1 LPTDFQALSFTSP
14 LAILI
19 IALLLLTQSFNTRIA
34 SKRRNAR
41 IRKLIQA
48 FVVGRLAKIIYAD
61 PVSRSVRGNGQ
72 RLCASG
78 KPEDFYDD

>member
-19 IALLLLTQSFNTRIA
+19 IALLLLTQSFKTRTA
-34 SKRRNAR
+34 LKRRNAR
-41 IRKLIQA
+41 ISELIQA
-48 FVVGRLAKIIYAD
+48 FVVGRLAMITCAD
-61 PVSRSVRGNGQ
+61 LAFQSASGNGQ